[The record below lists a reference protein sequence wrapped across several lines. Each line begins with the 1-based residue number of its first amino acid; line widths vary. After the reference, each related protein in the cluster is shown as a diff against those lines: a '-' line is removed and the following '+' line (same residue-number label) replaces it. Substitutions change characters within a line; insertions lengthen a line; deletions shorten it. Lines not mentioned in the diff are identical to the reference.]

1 MSSLPQLFES
11 TSLSKGDGCYEV
23 SIYQPNK
30 PTQDVLAWA
39 LKTLQACYPDTNA
52 MVFEIILERLK
63 SNEWGNDKIKDAIN
77 HLIETHV
84 YKTINPANIL
94 TFDRKRKLYSYNQM
108 IDMVNKYGSEVW
120 NRYGKEKING
130 KNWFYEI

>member
-1 MSSLPQLFES
+1 LPQVLES
-11 TSLSKGDGCYEV
+11 TSLSRGEGCFEL
-23 SIYQPNK
+23 SIYKPDK
-30 PTQDVLAWA
+30 PTQDVLAWG

-52 MVFEIILERLK
+52 IVFDILLDRFK
-63 SNEWGNDKIKDAIN
+63 ANQWGNKKIKDAIN

-108 IDMVNKYGSEVW
+108 IEMVNKFGAQVW
-120 NRYGKEKING
+120 DKHDKENING
-130 KNWFYEI
+130 RIWYFEK